1 MNTRTLLNI
10 FLTAIVILL
19 AWVIFYK
26 PGVNPEPV
34 LPPLTSVDPEQV
46 QTLRVVHNNPHEE
59 INLKRQEG
67 KWFLTTPIHAPASS
81 SAVETLLGIA
91 KTPSH
96 SRYPVQNL
104 DLAKVGL
111 ESPKARLY
119 LDKLAIDFGTTEP
132 LNQRRYV
139 LLKDTVHLIDDTFF
153 RTVNSDAPEFV
164 DPALLPGNY
173 PITELQLPRVTIS
186 RGNPNVN
193 AKHTITLHQDNK
205 GHWLAEGMDNPPSSE
220 VIAKLVETWQQ
231 YTTPQVALKED
242 KAVLATIEIQRKGA
256 PPVHMELLA
265 ALPRLVLAR
274 PDFGVQYD
282 LPAPAWKA
290 LLQLPQGD
298 NSNYKKSQDNNSE
311 KQQDSNDKK

>member
-10 FLTAIVILL
+10 FLAAIVILL
-19 AWVIFYK
+19 ALVIFYK
-26 PGVNPEPV
+26 PGVKPEPV
-34 LPPLTSVDPEQV
+34 PPPLTSVDPEQV

-67 KWFLTTPIHAPASS
+67 KWFLTAPIHAPASRS
-81 SAVETLLGIA
+81 VVETLLDIA

-96 SRYPVQNL
+96 SHYSVQSL

-111 ESPKARLY
+111 KSPKARLY
-119 LDKLAIDFGTTEP
+119 LDKLTIDFGTTEP

-139 LLKDTVHLIDDTFF
+139 LLKDTVHLIDDIFF
-153 RTVNSDAPEFV
+153 RTVNSDTPKFV
-164 DPALLPGNY
+164 DPALLPGNS
-173 PITELQLPRVTIS
+173 PITELRLPQVTIS

-290 LLQLPQGD
+290 LIQLPQGSSH
-298 NSNYKKSQDNNSE
+298 NKKSQDNNSE